1 VNGAQDQGLAG
12 VCHSPLLGRPG
23 GVTAL
28 AIFFAV
34 GATVSLVTI
43 FALLLPGG
51 VLEPIWR
58 LNPRAR
64 TPV

>member
-1 VNGAQDQGLAG
+1 MAG
-12 VCHSPLLGRPG
+12 MSHSALRGRPG
-23 GVTAL
+23 GVTAM

-43 FALLLPGG
+43 VALLSPGG

-58 LNPRAR
+58 LNPRAH
-64 TPV
+64 PC